1 MTMSATSSSEPIGTD
16 AGTTRAG
23 ATNEAGATARR
34 RPPRR
39 PSKPDAL
46 LAAAVD
52 TARAGLLEVA
62 PAAEIGEYVGA
73 TPDAERLVTHRFVA
87 HRPGYNGWHWYA
99 TVARVPRG
107 KAVTVCEVGLLPSE
121 NAVLAPEWVPWSER
135 VRPEDVAAEEAAQAE
150 EAERARL
157 RADAENG
164 SGSAEASDEPE
175 TDPYADAD
183 PAADPDPAAAWPDG
197 AGTQEDE

>member
-16 AGTTRAG
+16 AGTDGAG
-23 ATNEAGATARR
+23 AADATAATARR
-34 RPPRR
+34 RAARR

-52 TARAGLLEVA
+52 TARAGLLEVV

-107 KAVTVCEVGLLPSE
+107 KVVTVCEVGLLPSE

-150 EAERARL
+150 EAERASL

-164 SGSAEASDEPE
+164 RGAEGASDEPE
-175 TDPYADAD
+175 TDPDADAG
-183 PAADPDPAAAWPDG
+183 PGADATWPDG